1 MSLIRE
7 GEIERRVADLEAR
20 RERERQM
27 LAEKLAV
34 MSPSSA
40 ATDAATSDDAS
51 SSRAGF
57 VTPPSVVVPPPAAIP
72 HAKDDVGS
80 AAASTPPA
88 APHSHGMYGAHM
100 TSTENS
106 PSGTISP
113 KLSIRSVNPGFRP
126 HGSSHQH
133 GIGMPLLP
141 AQMAPSPSKLTSA
154 HHFARKPDARP
165 EDTRLEALERQVE
178 QMRTMVLNTVDENR
192 FLRLEVDVLRDALLE
207 RDDAEA
213 QARAENSLRLIGRR
227 AGTRELRDQSIC
239 TNCLKRTKCFRC
251 YACCSVEYCS
261 SRCQMENFAAHV
273 ELCRHITERCM

>member
-1 MSLIRE
+1 M
-7 GEIERRVADLEAR
+7 
-20 RERERQM
+20 
-27 LAEKLAV
+27 
-34 MSPSSA
+34 
-40 ATDAATSDDAS
+40 
-51 SSRAGF
+51 
-57 VTPPSVVVPPPAAIP
+57 
-72 HAKDDVGS
+72 
-80 AAASTPPA
+80 
-88 APHSHGMYGAHM
+88 
-100 TSTENS
+100 
-106 PSGTISP
+106 
-113 KLSIRSVNPGFRP
+113 
-126 HGSSHQH
+126 
-133 GIGMPLLP
+133 
-141 AQMAPSPSKLTSA
+141 
-154 HHFARKPDARP
+154 
-165 EDTRLEALERQVE
+165 EALERQVE